1 MSEEIADIEKGKK
14 QDTNESV
21 QAAVATPEP
30 TTSSRP
36 DEVAALMEPDPLS
49 IVLGDS
55 VNQPVKNDR
64 KQRLLLQARADRRKW
79 VQQIPLPFAP
89 PVDPN
94 NFWTRDDRL
103 AKLYSSLACRHLPAV
118 TKVLLE
124 LYGVEENQRTPKE
137 IADRIE
143 KLVRITRSF
152 GCELIQVFLDLTQL
166 LLLCSTRLSL
176 LGLKKIA
183 WRREKILH
191 PKLLVKY

>member
-14 QDTNESV
+14 QDTIESV

-124 LYGVEENQRTPKE
+124 LYGIEENQRTPKE

-143 KLVRITRSF
+143 KLVRITCSF
-152 GCELIQVFLDLTQL
+152 GCELIQVSRT
-166 LLLCSTRLSL
+166 
-176 LGLKKIA
+176 
-183 WRREKILH
+183 
-191 PKLLVKY
+191 